1 MLPQAGSPASVGS
14 LSPQGSPSPGS
25 SVSSFSSMSSMD
37 LSEFQQQVSPGL
49 NIKVESSEFGSQQ
62 ISPASSTPYSDA
74 TRCKKVTQHVKRP
87 MNAFMVWSQ
96 IERRKISEVAPDM
109 HNAEISKRLG
119 KRWKL
124 LSEPERQPYI
134 EEAERLRL
142 LHMQEYP
149 DYKYRPRK
157 KAKTP
162 QGKAGES
169 QGKSKSPAAPSS
181 KLVVKQEGR
190 SKQTLSTIKSGGIQ
204 KASVT
209 HTTSSSLHN
218 AANRLKLK
226 LTIDKKFKD
235 SIKASKH
242 VPMSVSQ
249 LTPPAKVPCSPN
261 ADSPASPESASF
273 YADDV
278 FTDHSAIS
286 QDIKPDIHSL
296 LPQGT
301 NIIQPLAVISDYS
314 SMPVGVSD
322 APSSQAVDTTTLT
335 DLDNLTDVLQ
345 LPQNWQLELNNL
357 DLTKLTD
364 DLGDFG
370 NLGPAPANQAQPVV
384 VSQPSATTLQ
394 QTLTTTSITPISSSS
409 SAQAPL
415 LTQQAPTTT
424 SNSTASHFEF
434 PDYCTPEVSEMIQSD
449 WLETSLG
456 TFIGIP
462 TQ

>member
-1 MLPQAGSPASVGS
+1 MLPQSNQSVGSPASVGS
-14 LSPQGSPSPGS
+14 MSPSSGMGSPLNIRTGGGDEFGS
-25 SVSSFSSMSSMD
+25 M
-37 LSEFQQQVSPGL
+37 QVSPG
-49 NIKVESSEFGSQQ
+49 SH
-62 ISPASSTPYSDA
+62 TPYTDA
-74 TRCKKVTQHVKRP
+74 TKCKKQTNHVKRP

-124 LSEPERQPYI
+124 LTDTERQPYI

-162 QGKAGES
+162 A
-169 QGKSKSPAAPSS
+169 GKSNDISKPKSASTPAG
-181 KLVVKQEGR
+181 KGTVKQER
-190 SKQTLSTIKSGGIQ
+190 SKSLSSIKSGGIQ
-204 KASVT
+204 KPSVT
-209 HTTSSSLHN
+209 HTTSSSLQN

-249 LTPPAKVPCSPN
+249 LTPPAKVPCSP
-261 ADSPASPESASF
+261 DSPASPESASF

-278 FTDHSAIS
+278 FEQTAT
-286 QDIKPDIHSL
+286 QDIKPVIQ
-296 LPQGT
+296 LPQEMT
-301 NIIQPLAVISDYS
+301 IIAQQSQQYQSTVDMS
-314 SMPVGVSD
+314 SNVVN
-322 APSSQAVDTTTLT
+322 QFQNVDNTTLT

-345 LPQNWQLELNNL
+345 LPTNWQLELNNL
-357 DLTKLTD
+357 DLKTLTD
-364 DLGDFG
+364 GADF
-370 NLGPAPANQAQPVV
+370 NFDLGPAQPQAQPVAQPTMTSV
-384 VSQPSATTLQ
+384 VTTAPSTTVQ
-394 QTLTTTSITPISSSS
+394 HT
-409 SAQAPL
+409 AG
-415 LTQQAPTTT
+415 
-424 SNSTASHFEF
+424 SNGSHFEF

-456 TFIGIP
+456 SFIGIP

>member
-1 MLPQAGSPASVGS
+1 MGSPASVGS
-14 LSPQGSPSPGS
+14 MSPSSGMGSPLNIRTGGDEFGS
-25 SVSSFSSMSSMD
+25 M
-37 LSEFQQQVSPGL
+37 QVSPG
-49 NIKVESSEFGSQQ
+49 SH
-62 ISPASSTPYSDA
+62 TPYTDA
-74 TRCKKVTQHVKRP
+74 TKCKKQTNHVKRP

-124 LSEPERQPYI
+124 LTDTERQPYI

-162 QGKAGES
+162 A
-169 QGKSKSPAAPSS
+169 GKSNDISKPKSASTPGA
-181 KLVVKQEGR
+181 KGTVKQER
-190 SKQTLSTIKSGGIQ
+190 SKSLSSIKSGGIQ
-204 KASVT
+204 KPSVT
-209 HTTSSSLHN
+209 HATCNSLQN

-235 SIKASKH
+235 SIKASKN

-249 LTPPAKVPCSPN
+249 LTPPAKVPCSP
-261 ADSPASPESASF
+261 DSPASPESASF

-278 FTDHSAIS
+278 FEQTAT
-286 QDIKPDIHSL
+286 QDIKPVIQ
-296 LPQGT
+296 LPQEMT
-301 NIIQPLAVISDYS
+301 TAIINAQQQQFQSTTVDMSANLLVNQ
-314 SMPVGVSD
+314 
-322 APSSQAVDTTTLT
+322 SQNADNTTLT

-345 LPQNWQLELNNL
+345 LPTNWQLELNNL
-357 DLTKLTD
+357 DLKTLTD
-364 DLGDFG
+364 GADF
-370 NLGPAPANQAQPVV
+370 NFDLGPAQPQAQPVAQPTMTSV
-384 VSQPSATTLQ
+384 VTTAPSTTVQ
-394 QTLTTTSITPISSSS
+394 HT
-409 SAQAPL
+409 AG
-415 LTQQAPTTT
+415 
-424 SNSTASHFEF
+424 SNGSHFEF

-456 TFIGIP
+456 SFIGIP

>member
-1 MLPQAGSPASVGS
+1 MLPQSSQSVGSPASVGS
-14 LSPQGSPSPGS
+14 MSPSSGMGSPLQLQKSDEFGS
-25 SVSSFSSMSSMD
+25 M
-37 LSEFQQQVSPGL
+37 QVSPG
-49 NIKVESSEFGSQQ
+49 SH
-62 ISPASSTPYSDA
+62 TPYSDA
-74 TRCKKVTQHVKRP
+74 TKCKKQTTHVRRP

-124 LSEPERQPYI
+124 LSDTERQPYI

-162 QGKAGES
+162 AGKSSDISSHSKSKTATSGAKAGA
-169 QGKSKSPAAPSS
+169 GKQERSKSLSS
-181 KLVVKQEGR
+181 
-190 SKQTLSTIKSGGIQ
+190 IKTGGIQ
-204 KASVT
+204 KPSVT
-209 HTTSSSLHN
+209 HTTSSSLHT

-235 SIKASKH
+235 SIKASKQ

-249 LTPPAKVPCSPN
+249 LTPPAKVPSSPGT
-261 ADSPASPESASF
+261 DSPASPESASF

-278 FTDHSAIS
+278 FEQTPAS
-286 QDIKPDIHSL
+286 QDIKPDISA
-296 LPQGT
+296 LPQEML
-301 NIIQPLAVISDYS
+301 ISSSSSSVQFQAQPQQQQQQQQQQMTTSLALSMANLVNQCQGGVIGLGADHSAS
-314 SMPVGVSD
+314 S
-322 APSSQAVDTTTLT
+322 LT

-345 LPQNWQLELNNL
+345 LPNNWQLELNNL
-357 DLTKLTD
+357 DLVKTLTD
-364 DLGDFG
+364 GADFG
-370 NLGPAPANQAQPVV
+370 NFDLGPSQPQAQQVV
-384 VSQPSATTLQ
+384 VPTMTSVVSTLPS
-394 QTLTTTSITPISSSS
+394 TTTSVQNSSTSSSS
-409 SAQAPL
+409 
-415 LTQQAPTTT
+415 
-424 SNSTASHFEF
+424 NGSHFEF
-434 PDYCTPEVSEMIQSD
+434 PDYCTPEVSEMIQSE

-456 TFIGIP
+456 SFIGIP

>member
-1 MLPQAGSPASVGS
+1 
-14 LSPQGSPSPGS
+14 
-25 SVSSFSSMSSMD
+25 
-37 LSEFQQQVSPGL
+37 
-49 NIKVESSEFGSQQ
+49 
-62 ISPASSTPYSDA
+62 
-74 TRCKKVTQHVKRP
+74 

-124 LSEPERQPYI
+124 LTDTERQPYI

-162 QGKAGES
+162 A
-169 QGKSKSPAAPSS
+169 GKSNDISKPKSASTPAG
-181 KLVVKQEGR
+181 KGTVKQER
-190 SKQTLSTIKSGGIQ
+190 SKSSSSIKSGGIQ
-204 KASVT
+204 KPSLT
-209 HTTSSSLHN
+209 HTTSSSLQN

-249 LTPPAKVPCSPN
+249 LTPPAKVPCSP
-261 ADSPASPESASF
+261 DSPASPESASF

-278 FTDHSAIS
+278 FEQTAT
-286 QDIKPDIHSL
+286 QDIKPVIQ
-296 LPQGT
+296 LPQEMT
-301 NIIQPLAVISDYS
+301 IIAQQSQQFQSTVDMS
-314 SMPVGVSD
+314 SNVVNQ
-322 APSSQAVDTTTLT
+322 SQNVDNTTLT

-345 LPQNWQLELNNL
+345 LPTNWQLELNNL
-357 DLTKLTD
+357 DLKTLTD
-364 DLGDFG
+364 GADF
-370 NLGPAPANQAQPVV
+370 NFDLGPAQPQAQPVAQPTMTSV
-384 VSQPSATTLQ
+384 VTTAPSTTVQ
-394 QTLTTTSITPISSSS
+394 HT
-409 SAQAPL
+409 AG
-415 LTQQAPTTT
+415 
-424 SNSTASHFEF
+424 SNGSHFEF

-456 TFIGIP
+456 SFIGIP